1 MSKTIAPLLSF
12 GASGAIA
19 KTQVYSTW
27 KGRAY
32 ARRYVIPA
40 NPNTA
45 EQQLTRSVFAW
56 LNQVWKFSPASMTDA
71 FDAYA
76 QGQVMTGRNAFI
88 KQNLSGLRE
97 EADLANFIFSPGAR
111 SGIASP
117 SLVLT
122 PGNDEIQAVL
132 TAPALPVGWTIAKAQ
147 FAAIRDQDP
156 NTGVLYTV
164 TAAEDAA
171 TPFDVTISGLVSAVT
186 YYVGGW
192 FEFTRPDG
200 KTAYGRSISDSAL
213 TT

>member
-32 ARRYVIPA
+32 ARRYVVPS
-40 NPNTA
+40 NPDTA

-56 LNQVWKFSPASMTDA
+56 LNQVWKFAPASMTAA

-76 QGQVMTGRNAFI
+76 EGQVMTGRNAFI
-88 KQNLSGLRE
+88 KQNLPNLRE
-97 EADLANFIFSPGAR
+97 ASDLENFVFSPGAR
-111 SGIASP
+111 SGISAP

-122 PGNDEIQAVL
+122 PGNDQIQAVL
-132 TAPALPVGWTIAKAQ
+132 TAPTLPTGWTITAAW

-156 NTGVLYTV
+156 NTGVLYTI
-164 TAAEDAA
+164 TGATDAA
-171 TPFDVTISGLVSAVT
+171 APYDQTITGLASAQT
-186 YYVGGW
+186 YWVGGW
-192 FEFTRPDG
+192 FQFLRPDG
-200 KTAYGRSISDSAL
+200 KIAYGRSISDSAL